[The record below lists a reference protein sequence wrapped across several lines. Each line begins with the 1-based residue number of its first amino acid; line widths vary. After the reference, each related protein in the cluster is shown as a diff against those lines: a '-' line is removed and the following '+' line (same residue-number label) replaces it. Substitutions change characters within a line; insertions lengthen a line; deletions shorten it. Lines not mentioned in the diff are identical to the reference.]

1 MTMQTRLAGMR
12 PSNGAVSIIAII
24 FACGAAAL
32 WLLPRALPT
41 VALQQRASRDV
52 VLARAD
58 SCLAVHRR
66 TRADGPTAVRCHG
79 RDSVRWIGELAGGGQ
94 AARSAV
100 ASGQGITPCV

>member
-12 PSNGAVSIIAII
+12 PSNVAAGIIAII

-41 VALQQRASRDV
+41 VALQQRVTRDV

-58 SCLAVHRR
+58 SFFGVHRL
-66 TRADGPTAVRCHG
+66 TPADARTAVRFHG
-79 RDSVRWIGELAGGGQ
+79 NDSLRTFVELAGGGHDSLN
-94 AARSAV
+94 AL
-100 ASGQGITPCV
+100 AS